1 MAFFE
6 VTDLHKSFGNKE
18 VLKGVSLT
26 LDKGQIMAVIGDSG
40 NGKTTFLRCL
50 NFLTEADTGTI
61 SINGETIF
69 DANVPLK
76 PSELRKKRMK
86 MGLVFQSYNLFPQY
100 TVLKNTYLAAN
111 LLVKEEASAYA
122 KTLTNASL
130 SEKRRL
136 VSDFKKKRKAEN
148 VENAKQLIGSMGLD
162 DESDK
167 YPCQLSGG
175 QSQRAA
181 IARALMLSPE
191 ILCFDEPTSA
201 LDPKLTAEVL
211 NVIKALKEE
220 GRTMIVVTHEMSFA
234 ASCADKIVFFRDG
247 KVVEQGGPEILT
259 DPETAD
265 LKDFLQLSKE

>member
-69 DANVPLK
+69 DANIPLK

-148 VENAKQLIGSMGLD
+148 VENAKQLIGSMGRTSTPASCP
-162 DESDK
+162 E
-167 YPCQLSGG
+167 
-175 QSQRAA
+175 
-181 IARALMLSPE
+181 ARASVPPSRGPSCSP
-191 ILCFDEPTSA
+191 LKYSASTSPPQPSTRS
-201 LDPKLTAEVL
+201 L
-211 NVIKALKEE
+211 
-220 GRTMIVVTHEMSFA
+220 
-234 ASCADKIVFFRDG
+234 
-247 KVVEQGGPEILT
+247 
-259 DPETAD
+259 
-265 LKDFLQLSKE
+265 LQRY